1 MALEKI
7 EVGDVLRWN
16 GVNRSE
22 YGVVRE
28 REDGYRYLE
37 MENKKKI
44 PLKAVLDSVSLTIV
58 AHQKQ

>member
-44 PLKAVLDSVSLTIV
+44 PLKAVLDSVSLIIV
-58 AHQKQ
+58 AHQNQ